1 MKWHKVKFKL
11 KSWFA
16 SPWQADT
23 IFGHLCWGMKYIYG
37 EDSLQAFLNSYQTG
51 SPPLLLSNGFP
62 GDLLPRPIL
71 PTPRIAPSPNLQEQR
86 RQFQHYK
93 KVRDVEYLSSHEF
106 THAINGQIV
115 VPSSPPDFEMRRVTL
130 KNQLNRFTS
139 TTGDEGYLY
148 SFQEYFWTEVTI
160 YLKLVEEFVEQ
171 ARRLFHYIADTGFG
185 KRKSTGYGQIEN
197 VSFDEFAGFAYPADA
212 NGFVTLSNFVPA
224 TNDPTCGFWQT
235 LVKYG
240 KMGEEYA
247 QGGNPFKTPWLVLK
261 AGSTFYDSPC
271 REYYGR
277 FIRNLNPRSEAVQ
290 YAFALP
296 VPMKLP
302 SMPE

>member
-1 MKWHKVKFKL
+1 MKWHKVEFKL

-16 SPWQADT
+16 SSWQADT

-37 EDSLQAFLNSYQTG
+37 EDRLQTFLNRYQTG

-71 PTPRIAPSPNLQEQR
+71 ATPRITPTLSLQEQR
-86 RQFQHYK
+86 EQFQHYK
-93 KVRDVEYLSSHEF
+93 KVRDVEYLSPQEF
-106 THAINGQIV
+106 TLAINGQKV
-115 VPSSPPDFEMRRVTL
+115 VPPSAPDFETRRVTL
-130 KNQLNRFTS
+130 KNQLNRVTG
-139 TTGDEGYLY
+139 TTGDQGYLY
-148 SFQEYFWTEVTI
+148 SFQEYYWREVTI
-160 YLKLVEEFVEQ
+160 YLKLVEDFVEQ
-171 ARRLFHYIADTGFG
+171 ARCLFHYIADTGFG
-185 KRKSTGYGQIEN
+185 KRKSIGYGQIEN
-197 VSFDEFAGFAYPADA
+197 VSFDEFAGFASPADA

-224 TNDPTCGFWQT
+224 TNDPTNGFWQT
-235 LVKYG
+235 MVKYG

-247 QGGNPFKTPWLVLK
+247 QGENPFKRPFLVLK

-277 FIRNLNPRSEAVQ
+277 FVSNLNPRSETVQ

-302 SMPE
+302 GTPG